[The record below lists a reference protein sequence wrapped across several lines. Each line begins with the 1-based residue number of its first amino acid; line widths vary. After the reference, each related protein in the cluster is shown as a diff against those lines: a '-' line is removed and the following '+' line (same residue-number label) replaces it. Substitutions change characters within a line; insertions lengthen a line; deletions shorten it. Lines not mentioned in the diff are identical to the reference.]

1 MEPSPCPNE
10 FRTLEFIPAGSMLDR
25 QEHPAFARRRAR
37 LEEAQVHETDS
48 LLPAGPSPLKPFLQL
63 SGAPLEHEPSLV
75 TPSPSPS
82 VDTDNPAASDNC
94 PPPVSNIS
102 KILADI
108 ADQPVASDNSE
119 CFVGNVCEITDSQTS
134 LLQVMTLSSL
144 QVICSYQ
151 KKLLNQIETVQKKVM
166 DKLEKLKRTRAAKK
180 AERERK
186 VR

>member
-1 MEPSPCPNE
+1 MHRGRGREPPPNSTLPSWNP
-10 FRTLEFIPAGSMLDR
+10 RTPLSDTTLISR
-25 QEHPAFARRRAR
+25 AFARRRAR

-151 KKLLNQIETVQKKVM
+151 VLPSSMSLL
-166 DKLEKLKRTRAAKK
+166 
-180 AERERK
+180 
-186 VR
+186 